1 MMKSGSGRRDPPKT
15 GAYKEPVALAYSYQS
30 PRRHGGASDPRGR
43 YYPNISGSKRVFAQD
58 VPPRRWEVDNNDYLD
73 IAERAL
79 FDDDDIRDD
88 ESEESIKVLLRYCGC
103 NQEGYGKCYQNSTCS
118 FETAGTRLS
127 YERSGDGSDLIE
139 SIRTIEEAADDN
151 DRVVEDGTTINIHN
165 DDGENVDGYNEE
177 GYCCYQNST
186 STSTCG
192 NTTGSYDYET
202 SKDDNIEAAAAAA
215 AVADNNVDNNE
226 NLSTGENDD
235 DLLPSPSG
243 KLLMSAGENYDAEA
257 IEMLDI
263 AEGLSVEVSSSSN
276 EGNVVVDDDEEKQLS
291 NDELT
296 PTDHQPDD
304 TTPVVDQPGDE
315 APFDEQ
321 PTGNAPYDE
330 QPDESAPI
338 EPQAIQ
344 NKSGNIKRAQELMIR
359 CNDHRHSIHACRVK
373 EVEVDIPS
381 RMSHSTMSPSV
392 RGRQI
397 ALSLHDAPKYPTTK
411 YVEKGDHNDKEVNTE
426 CTPTAVQGEKEG
438 PVSTLEDSGALTN
451 VEEMDMLIKSTRAWL
466 ETQKAERK
474 VRLETQRAEWKAWEN
489 IQI

>member
-1 MMKSGSGRRDPPKT
+1 MMMMMRKSGSGRRE
-15 GAYKEPVALAYSYQS
+15 EPVALAYSYQS

-58 VPPRRWEVDNNDYLD
+58 VRPRRWEVDNNDYLD

-103 NQEGYGKCYQNSTCS
+103 NQEGYGKCYRNSTCS

-151 DRVVEDGTTINIHN
+151 DRVVEDGTTINIDN
-165 DDGENVDGYNEE
+165 DDGENVDGCNEE
-177 GYCCYQNST
+177 GYCCYQN

-202 SKDDNIEAAAAAA
+202 SKDDNIEAAAA
-215 AVADNNVDNNE
+215 DNNVDNNE
-226 NLSTGENDD
+226 NLSTGDNDVDD

-243 KLLMSAGENYDAEA
+243 KLLMSAGENDDAEA

-276 EGNVVVDDDEEKQLS
+276 EGNVVVDDDEENQLS

-296 PTDHQPDD
+296 PTDHRPDDTSPVVEQPDD
-304 TTPVVDQPGDE
+304 E
-315 APFDEQ
+315 APYDEQ
-321 PTGNAPYDE
+321 PNGNAPYDE
-330 QPDESAPI
+330 QPDENAPI
-338 EPQAIQ
+338 EPQAMQ

-359 CNDHRHSIHACRVK
+359 CNDHRHSIHDVRVR

-381 RMSHSTMSPSV
+381 RMSHSAMSPSPSV

-426 CTPTAVQGEKEG
+426 CTPAEVQGEKEG
-438 PVSTLEDSGALTN
+438 PATTLKDSDSDALTN

-466 ETQKAERK
+466 KTQKAERK
-474 VRLETQRAEWKAWEN
+474 VRLEMQRVEWKAWEN
-489 IQI
+489 TQI

>member
-1 MMKSGSGRRDPPKT
+1 M
-15 GAYKEPVALAYSYQS
+15 GAYEEPVALAYSYQS
-30 PRRHGGASDPRGR
+30 PRRHGGTSDPRGR

-58 VPPRRWEVDNNDYLD
+58 VRPRRWEVDNNDYLD

-103 NQEGYGKCYQNSTCS
+103 NQEGYGKCYRNSTCS

-151 DRVVEDGTTINIHN
+151 DGVVENGTTININN
-165 DDGENVDGYNEE
+165 DDGENVDGCNEE

-186 STSTCG
+186 STCG
-192 NTTGSYDYET
+192 NTTGSYET
-202 SKDDNIEAAAAAA
+202 SKDDNIEAAAIAAA
-215 AVADNNVDNNE
+215 DDDDDNVDNNE
-226 NLSTGENDD
+226 YRCTGDNDDDD

-243 KLLMSAGENYDAEA
+243 KLLMSAGENDDAEA

-263 AEGLSVEVSSSSN
+263 AEGLSVEVSSN

-304 TTPVVDQPGDE
+304 TTLVVEQLDDE
-315 APFDEQ
+315 SPYDEQ
-321 PTGNAPYDE
+321 PNGNAPYDE
-330 QPDESAPI
+330 QPDENAPI
-338 EPQAIQ
+338 EPQAMQ

-359 CNDHRHSIHACRVK
+359 CNDHRHSIHAVRVR

-381 RMSHSTMSPSV
+381 RMSHSAMSPSV
-392 RGRQI
+392 RGRKI
-397 ALSLHDAPKYPTTK
+397 TLSLHDAPKYPTAK
-411 YVEKGDHNDKEVNTE
+411 YAEKDDHNIKEVNTE
-426 CTPTAVQGEKEG
+426 CTPAEVQGEKEG
-438 PVSTLEDSGALTN
+438 LATTLKDSDALRLTN

-474 VRLETQRAEWKAWEN
+474 VRLEMQRAEGKPGRIFKFE
-489 IQI
+489 